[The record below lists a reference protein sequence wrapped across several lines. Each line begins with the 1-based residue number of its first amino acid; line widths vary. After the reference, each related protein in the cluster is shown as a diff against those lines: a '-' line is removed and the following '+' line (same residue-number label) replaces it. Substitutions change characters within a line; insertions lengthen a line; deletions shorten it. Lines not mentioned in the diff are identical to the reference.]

1 MKKRMSVAIVS
12 KNQTLHKDEES
23 LSLFRELGILFAKG
37 DVTLF
42 THFTSPLSYFKEAF
56 LTYSDRMISLSPA
69 CSKEE
74 HETIFRY
81 TSLPEE
87 TILYTGLGKELT
99 ILTLLRSSDVIIC
112 LDEGAVEEVRALKD
126 EREGKE
132 VFLLSEKILKPL
144 ESIVASFGKS

>member
-1 MKKRMSVAIVS
+1 MSIAVVS
-12 KNQTLHKDEES
+12 KGQTLHKDEEA
-23 LSLFRELGILFAKG
+23 LFLFRELGILFAKG
-37 DVTLF
+37 EVTLF
-42 THFTSPLSYFKEAF
+42 THFTPPLSYFKEAF

-81 TSLPEE
+81 ASLPGE

-99 ILTLLRSSDVIIC
+99 ILTILRSSDVIIC
-112 LDEGAVEEVRALKD
+112 LDEGAMEEVKSLKD
-126 EREGKE
+126 EGIKKE

-144 ESIVASFGKS
+144 ESIVASFGKA